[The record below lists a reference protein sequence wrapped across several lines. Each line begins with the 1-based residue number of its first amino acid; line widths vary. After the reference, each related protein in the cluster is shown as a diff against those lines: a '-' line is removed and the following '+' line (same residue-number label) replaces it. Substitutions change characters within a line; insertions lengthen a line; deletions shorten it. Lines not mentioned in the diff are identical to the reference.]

1 MSVKILS
8 VDKGSPADKAH
19 IKPGDSLVSINK
31 NAIHDILDYQF
42 YSSEEKLIVE
52 LEDRTV
58 TVKKDEYEDLGLNF
72 ETYLMDCKQHCKNN
86 CVFCFINQLP
96 KGMRDTLY
104 FKDDDSRLSFLQGN
118 YITMTNL
125 TDEDVDRIIK
135 MKLPMNI
142 SVHTTNPELRVQL
155 TKNPNAGK
163 CLDYLYIMAAAGIEL
178 NTQIV
183 LCPGLN
189 DGKELEKT
197 LTDLCMLYPAVK
209 SIACVP
215 VGITKFREKLPKLEL
230 FNKQTAAKAIDILE
244 LFGNMMYEKY
254 GNRVVYAS
262 DEFYLTAGRTMPEY
276 DFYGDFDQFEN
287 GVGMCASLQ
296 KEFTDAL
303 ADKREFNETD
313 NKKRVVS
320 VATGVLAAPLIDT
333 LVKMMKSDFPNT
345 KVNVYTIRN
354 DFFGE
359 TITVAGLLTAGD
371 IIAQLMPYKDKL
383 GGRLLITENMLKTD
397 SDLFLDDKTLS
408 DVERALGVCITTVAT
423 DGYELL
429 DAILGE

>member
-163 CLDYLYIMAAAGIEL
+163 CLDYLYKMAAAGIEL

-313 NKKRVVS
+313 DKERVVS

>member
-72 ETYLMDCKQHCKNN
+72 ETYLMDCKQHCNNN

-163 CLDYLYIMAAAGIEL
+163 CLDYLYKMAAAGIEL

-313 NKKRVVS
+313 DKERVVS